1 MYKNKMPKSK
11 NKIKHIKRRK
21 KTSGSDCGWLSF
33 LSSGSKC
40 WNFAP
45 ARAEED
51 GEDGEEE
58 ALKDEEEEALKLAAR
73 ARICLLLAWQSG
85 M

>member
-1 MYKNKMPKSK
+1 M
-11 NKIKHIKRRK
+11 
-21 KTSGSDCGWLSF
+21 
-33 LSSGSKC
+33 SSGSKC

-45 ARAEED
+45 ARADED
-51 GEDGEEE
+51 EEDGEEE

-73 ARICLLLAWQSG
+73 ARICLLLAWQCG

>member
-1 MYKNKMPKSK
+1 M
-11 NKIKHIKRRK
+11 
-21 KTSGSDCGWLSF
+21 
-33 LSSGSKC
+33 SSGSKC

-45 ARAEED
+45 ARAEE
-51 GEDGEEE
+51 EEEEEEE

-73 ARICLLLAWQSG
+73 ARICLLLAWQCG